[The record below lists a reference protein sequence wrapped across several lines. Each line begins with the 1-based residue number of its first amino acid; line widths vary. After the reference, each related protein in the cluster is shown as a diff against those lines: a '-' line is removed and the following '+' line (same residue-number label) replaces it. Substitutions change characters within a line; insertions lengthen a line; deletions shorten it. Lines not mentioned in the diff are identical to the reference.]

1 MLKRLD
7 KYILKKF
14 LVTFF
19 FVVIILISIIVII
32 DITEKIGDFNK
43 MDQTVWQIFTK
54 YYLNFIPYWANSL
67 SPILIF
73 IATVFVTARLATHT
87 EIIAILSSGVSFKR
101 MLVPYLL
108 GSSLIAV
115 LTFYLIGWVIP
126 KANRVRLKF
135 ENTHIK
141 DKFYFTDRNVHLKI
155 APNTFAYIESYDNTS
170 HVGYKFTL
178 ENISGFEYD
187 GKKQQ
192 KKLNSKVECRRIL
205 WDKDRK
211 KWVMENYKITEF
223 NQGDSLNYKITYG
236 QSLDTLMNLKPSDF
250 ESKYMFNEQLT
261 SDQLEAY
268 IAELKQ
274 RGVGKL
280 ETYLVE
286 RYERMAY
293 PFAVIIL
300 TVIGVIVSSRKTR
313 EGAGLQIAVGFGL
326 AFIYVMLIM
335 VSRSIGK
342 NGELP
347 PLVAAW
353 MPNILF
359 ALIGLFM
366 YKRVPK

>member
-19 FVVIILISIIVII
+19 FVVIILLSILVVI
-32 DITEKIGDFNK
+32 DITEKIEDFNK
-43 MDQTVWQIFTK
+43 MDQTMWQIITK

-67 SPILIF
+67 SPIIIF

-101 MLVPYLL
+101 ILVPYLL

-126 KANRVRLKF
+126 KANRVRLEF

-155 APNTFAYIESYDNTS
+155 APYTFAYIESYDNTA
-170 HVGYKFTL
+170 HIGYKFTL
-178 ENISGFEYD
+178 EHIEGYEY
-187 GKKQQ
+187 GKKEK
-192 KKLNSKVECRRIL
+192 KKLNSKIEARRIM

-211 KWVMENYKITEF
+211 KWLLENYKITRFSDDTLRHEV
-223 NQGDSLNYKITYG
+223 KYG
-236 QSLDTLMNLKPSDF
+236 QSLDTLIDLKPEDF
-250 ESKYMFNEQLT
+250 ESKYMHNEQLT
-261 SDQLEAY
+261 FPELEEH
-268 IAELKQ
+268 IAKLKK

-280 ETYLVE
+280 EVYLVE

-300 TVIGVIVSSRKTR
+300 TIIGVIVSSRKTR
-313 EGAGLQIAVGFGL
+313 EGAGLQIAVGFAL
-326 AFIYVMLIM
+326 AFVYVMLIM

-342 NGELP
+342 NGEMP
-347 PLVAAW
+347 PAVAAW
-353 MPNILF
+353 FPNIIF
-359 ALIGLFM
+359 TCIGFLL

>member
-1 MLKRLD
+1 MLKKLD
-7 KYILKKF
+7 KYILRKF

-19 FVVIILISIIVII
+19 FVVIILMSILVVI
-32 DITEKIGDFNK
+32 DITEKIEDFNK
-43 MDQTVWQIFTK
+43 MDQTTWQIFTK

-73 IATVFVTARLATHT
+73 ITTVFVTARLATHT
-87 EIIAILSSGVSFKR
+87 EIIAILSSGVSFR
-101 MLVPYLL
+101 RILIPYLI
-108 GSSLIAV
+108 GSSMIAV

-126 KANRVRLKF
+126 RANKVRLDF

-178 ENISGFEYD
+178 EDIEGFEYV
-187 GKKQQ
+187 GKRV
-192 KKLNSKVECRRIL
+192 KKKVNSKLEARRIM

-211 KWVMENYKITEF
+211 KWVLENYKITRF
-223 NQGDSLNYKITYG
+223 TNDSLRFKLDYG
-236 QSLDTLMNLKPSDF
+236 NNMDTLINLKPEDF
-250 ESKYMFNEQLT
+250 ESKYMYNEQLT
-261 SDQLEAY
+261 FTELEAY
-268 IAELKQ
+268 IAELKK

-280 ETYLVE
+280 EVYLVE
-286 RYERMAY
+286 RYERFAY

-300 TVIGVIVSSRKTR
+300 TIIGVIMSSRKTR
-313 EGAGLQIAVGFGL
+313 EGSGLQIALGFAL

-342 NGELP
+342 NGEMP
-347 PLVAAW
+347 PLIAAW
-353 MPNILF
+353 FPNIVF
-359 ALIGLFM
+359 SLIGLFL